1 MARDSE
7 GSAAVEYPDPDREVT
22 PGAGVSRSKGR
33 GRLVVFTMLPIVALI
48 AAAAVGFLKWQAT
61 SMQEAQEAATDS
73 VQFATDTTIKM
84 LFYRPDTVEQ
94 DLGAARDRLTGTFRD
109 DYTKLTNDVVIP
121 GAKEKKISP
130 VATVPAV
137 SSVSATANRAVVLVF
152 VNQTVI
158 VGSDPP
164 ISTASS
170 VRMTLQRSNG
180 QWLVSSFDP
189 I

>member
-109 DYTKLTNDVVIP
+109 DYTKLTKHVVIP

-164 ISTASS
+164 SSTASS